1 MAMMS
6 KTAVHAVKAVVALA
20 ELSEKGF
27 QGTAALAERIGAP
40 QNYLGKLLQ
49 TLARAG
55 VVQSQKGLGGGFQ
68 LAKPPEQIR
77 IFDIVDPIDHLSR
90 WTGCLM
96 GGALCS
102 KDVPCGM
109 HEGWAKAR
117 EAYLGML
124 ESSTVADVLSRNRSF
139 AIVG

>member
-1 MAMMS
+1 MMS

-27 QGTAALAERIGAP
+27 QGTASLADRIGAP

-96 GGALCS
+96 GGALCA
-102 KDVPCGM
+102 KDAPCSM

-124 ESSTVADVLSRNRSF
+124 ESSTVADVLLRNRH
-139 AIVG
+139 APVGA

>member
-1 MAMMS
+1 MMS
-6 KTAVHAVKAVVALA
+6 KTAVHAVKAMVALA

-27 QGTAALAERIGAP
+27 QGTASIAERIGAP

-68 LAKPPEQIR
+68 LAKRPEQIR
-77 IFDIVDPIDHLSR
+77 LFDIVDPIDHLSR
-90 WTGCLM
+90 WTGCLL

-102 KDVPCGM
+102 NDAPCAM
-109 HEGWAKAR
+109 HEGWAKTR
-117 EAYLGML
+117 DAYLGML
-124 ESSTVADVLSRNRSF
+124 ETSTVADLLSRNRPLP
-139 AIVG
+139 VGG

>member
-1 MAMMS
+1 MLS
-6 KTAVHAVKAVVALA
+6 KTAVHAVKAVIVLA
-20 ELSEKGF
+20 ELPEKGF
-27 QGTAALAERIGAP
+27 QGTASLAKRIGAP

-49 TLARAG
+49 ILARAG
-55 VVQSQKGLGGGFQ
+55 VVQSQRGLGGGFQ
-68 LAKPPEQIR
+68 LAKPPEEIR

-96 GGALCS
+96 GGALCAQ
-102 KDVPCGM
+102 DAPCGM

-124 ESSTVADVLSRNRSF
+124 ESSTVADVLSRNRPVPDR
-139 AIVG
+139 A

>member
-1 MAMMS
+1 MMS
-6 KTAVHAVKAVVALA
+6 KTAIHAVKAVVVLA
-20 ELSEKGF
+20 ELSGQGF
-27 QGTAALAERIGAP
+27 QGTASVAGRIGAP

-68 LAKPPEQIR
+68 LARAPEQIR
-77 IFDIVDPIDHLSR
+77 LFDIVDPIDHLSR
-90 WTGCLM
+90 WTGCLL
-96 GGALCS
+96 GGPLCS
-102 KDVPCGM
+102 DNAPCAM

-124 ESSTVADVLSRNRSF
+124 ESSTVADVLSRNRSSP
-139 AIVG
+139 ARS